1 MGDEGRK
8 EDTALLVPLRWR
20 KGHGTEGVHGSG
32 FPGRGHA
39 EPCILE
45 WCCFCG
51 EPGWMQFS
59 KSKGLS
65 KFKWRECGLYHLRRD
80 CQSSYRNGKIG
91 NLN

>member
-51 EPGWMQFS
+51 EPGWMHTES
-59 KSKGLS
+59 LS
-65 KFKWRECGLYHLRRD
+65 SFPQE
-80 CQSSYRNGKIG
+80 SSHISQPSHSCVGAR
-91 NLN
+91 